1 MKIEDYRLHL
11 ETQAY
16 CIVHIHLI
24 INVVIV
30 VEMILLYHLWLN
42 VDLDLLYGR
51 QLWKQSKVRKR
62 LVILHRVAKVE
73 QGCNM
78 SS

>member
-24 INVVIV
+24 IDVVIV
-30 VEMILLYHLWLN
+30 VEMIPLYHLWVN
-42 VDLDLLYGR
+42 MDLDLLYGR
-51 QLWKQSKVRKR
+51 QVWKQSKVRKR
-62 LVILHRVAKVE
+62 LIILHKVVKVK
-73 QGCNM
+73 QGHNM

>member
-11 ETQAY
+11 EIQAY

-24 INVVIV
+24 IDVVIV
-30 VEMILLYHLWLN
+30 VEMIPPYHLWVNVELN
-42 VDLDLLYGR
+42 LLYER
-51 QLWKQSKVRKR
+51 HEWKQRKVRKR

-73 QGCNM
+73 QGRNM

>member
-1 MKIEDYRLHL
+1 MKIKDYRLHL
-11 ETQAY
+11 KTQAY

-24 INVVIV
+24 IDVAIV
-30 VEMILLYHLWLN
+30 VEMIPPYHLWVN

-51 QLWKQSKVRKR
+51 QVWKQSKIRKR
-62 LVILHRVAKVE
+62 LITLHRVAKVE
-73 QGCNM
+73 QGRNM